1 MVGVVGLDVVGVCVG
16 MGVLLSSMVGLV
28 SSGSWLMIV
37 GVVLLFECEIVL
49 SMCLILDSVVCV
61 EVSGVVG
68 GLLVGG
74 VDDVLVFGVLICVV
88 VLLLVGVEM
97 VLVSRLLRW
106 FVSSVVVMELI
117 LVMIG
122 VCLY

>member
-16 MGVLLSSMVGLV
+16 MGVLVSSMVGLV

-61 EVSGVVG
+61 EVGGVVG

-106 FVSSVVVMELI
+106 FVSSVAVMELI

>member
-16 MGVLLSSMVGLV
+16 MGVLVSSMVGLV

-61 EVSGVVG
+61 EVGGVVG